1 MTTIVDYNPSGIAAN
16 ALFNFDEIAGIND
29 YRLLGP
35 ITVSVSDA
43 FTRANYTQYTYSTD
57 VYTSA
62 ASGATNWTPTQLA
75 NIQSILESYS
85 QVANLPFSQ
94 VINYSGS
101 NPAQVGNNSD
111 INISL
116 ISRSGLGFSG
126 MDSLATNYF
135 AYEGGEIDI
144 VLNTAGFGSSNTTLS
159 INTGGGYTLMHE
171 LGHSLGLSHPHSEYV
186 NGKAVLTDAFSAT
199 ANMGFSKLGFVIR
212 SPEDMNKEY
221 FTMMSY
227 DEQRPSTGW
236 DTYAQ
241 TPMILD
247 VLALQEAYGTGS
259 GTTGIT
265 NDTITMGASG
275 GVNSYRTYFD
285 LGGIDTVNL
294 SNYTAGAYLHLG
306 TSILGAQYLTGVSMS
321 LADRQLMLAG
331 NAPQSLRW
339 FYGDFENALGGVG
352 SDVITGSALNN
363 AITGAGGNDLIDGGN
378 GIDLAIYSNAASNY
392 TTRISSSNSTVSDK
406 TANRDGTDTLTNVER
421 LKFSDTHIALDVGPT
436 QNAGSVYML
445 YKAAF
450 NRAPDASGMGYWLA
464 QKDGGSNIVTNIAQ
478 GFVNAPEFVA
488 KYGTNPTN
496 ASYVDKLYQNV
507 LGRAGESGG
516 VAYWNQQLDAGNI
529 SKAAV
534 LVQFATLAE
543 GAANVATLIANGIP
557 YTEYVG

>member
-1 MTTIVDYNPSGIAAN
+1 
-16 ALFNFDEIAGIND
+16 
-29 YRLLGP
+29 
-35 ITVSVSDA
+35 
-43 FTRANYTQYTYSTD
+43 
-57 VYTSA
+57 
-62 ASGATNWTPTQLA
+62 
-75 NIQSILESYS
+75 
-85 QVANLPFSQ
+85 
-94 VINYSGS
+94 
-101 NPAQVGNNSD
+101 
-111 INISL
+111 
-116 ISRSGLGFSG
+116 
-126 MDSLATNYF
+126 MDSLATNFFDYD
-135 AYEGGEIDI
+135 GGEIDI

-321 LADRQLMLAG
+321 VADRELMLAG